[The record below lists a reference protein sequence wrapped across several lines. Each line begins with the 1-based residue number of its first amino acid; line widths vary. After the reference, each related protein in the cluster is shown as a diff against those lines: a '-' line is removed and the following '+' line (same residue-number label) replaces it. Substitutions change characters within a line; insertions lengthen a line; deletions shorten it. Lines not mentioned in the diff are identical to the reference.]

1 MKFHQATRQEWISSC
16 FQVSHPSVLPLI
28 ITITIYSNVIG
39 ALAALFF
46 TNHSAVV
53 ITQCNQTVG
62 YNQAVEIS
70 NHAQSFQPNLPII
83 ELITITT
90 ATTTYPEKNW
100 GISKV
105 EEFFT

>member
-1 MKFHQATRQEWISSC
+1 M
-16 FQVSHPSVLPLI
+16 
-28 ITITIYSNVIG
+28 IG

-90 ATTTYPEKNW
+90 ATTTYPEKIGELPKLRNFLLRLCLYHRYL
-100 GISKV
+100 S
-105 EEFFT
+105 

>member
-1 MKFHQATRQEWISSC
+1 M
-16 FQVSHPSVLPLI
+16 
-28 ITITIYSNVIG
+28 IG

-83 ELITITT
+83 ELITITIFLLRICL
-90 ATTTYPEKNW
+90 YHGYLSYMYLLFLEIVKVKINW
-100 GISKV
+100 
-105 EEFFT
+105 